1 MDDAGFA
8 SVEAES
14 LSEVSSS
21 AESALL
27 VRGGPVIRLHG
38 WEVVVFF
45 VLFLLFF
52 LVVLTCV
59 SAWGDMVDD
68 SVLIDD
74 NWLPLEV
81 FVLSVVCVF
90 FWINMV
96 LGWAHVVAIGAVVSV
111 SVSLKAIDSGELV
124 PKDSIG
130 DSFSLS

>member
-8 SVEAES
+8 SVKAES
-14 LSEVSSS
+14 FTESSSS

-52 LVVLTCV
+52 LVVLTDV

-74 NWLPLEV
+74 NWLSLEV
-81 FVLSVVCVF
+81 FELSVVCVF

-96 LGWAHVVAIGAVVSV
+96 LGGASVFGIGAVVSV
-111 SVSLKAIDSGELV
+111 SVSLKTIDSGELV
-124 PKDSIG
+124 PEDSIG